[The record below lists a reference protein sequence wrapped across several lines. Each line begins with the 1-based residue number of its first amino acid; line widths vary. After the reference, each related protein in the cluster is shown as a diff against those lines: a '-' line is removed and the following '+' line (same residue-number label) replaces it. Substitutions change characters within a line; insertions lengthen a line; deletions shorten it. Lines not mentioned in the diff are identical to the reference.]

1 MSRVKGGSS
10 IRRRHKK
17 ILKLSKGYVGAR
29 SIRYR
34 AANEAVHQAERH
46 AYFNRKEKKR
56 EYRALWIVRIN
67 ALCRSNGITY
77 SQFVGSLK
85 KAGVKL
91 DRKVLADMAVHDK
104 ETFVTLVAE
113 AKKQLTA

>member
-1 MSRVKGGSS
+1 
-10 IRRRHKK
+10 
-17 ILKLSKGYVGAR
+17 
-29 SIRYR
+29 
-34 AANEAVHQAERH
+34 
-46 AYFNRKEKKR
+46 
-56 EYRALWIVRIN
+56 
-67 ALCRSNGITY
+67 
-77 SQFVGSLK
+77 VGSLK

>member
-1 MSRVKGGSS
+1 
-10 IRRRHKK
+10 
-17 ILKLSKGYVGAR
+17 
-29 SIRYR
+29 
-34 AANEAVHQAERH
+34 
-46 AYFNRKEKKR
+46 
-56 EYRALWIVRIN
+56 VRIN